1 MKICLY
7 GRGGKVGRV
16 LAPALERAGHELVE
30 LGSAE
35 AAIDFTAP
43 EAVVE
48 NVLRAL
54 EAGVPSVI
62 GTSGADLT
70 GVGER
75 ARERGLP
82 VFFAPNFAIGAVLM
96 MRLAAEAAAFLPRA
110 EIVELHSEAK
120 KDAPSGTARATADLL
135 PGEVPIHSVRLP
147 GLVAHQEVL
156 LAGEGQL
163 LTIRH
168 DAFSREAYV
177 PGVLLALE
185 RLPTLPPG
193 LTVGLDALL

>member
-54 EAGVPSVI
+54 EAGVPSEI
-62 GTSGADLT
+62 G
-70 GVGER
+70 R
-75 ARERGLP
+75 AH
-82 VFFAPNFAIGAVLM
+82 V
-96 MRLAAEAAAFLPRA
+96 
-110 EIVELHSEAK
+110 
-120 KDAPSGTARATADLL
+120 
-135 PGEVPIHSVRLP
+135 
-147 GLVAHQEVL
+147 
-156 LAGEGQL
+156 
-163 LTIRH
+163 
-168 DAFSREAYV
+168 
-177 PGVLLALE
+177 
-185 RLPTLPPG
+185 
-193 LTVGLDALL
+193 